1 MFIVD
6 PIEWIGYC
14 ASILIAISL
23 TMISIVPLRIINSI
37 GCFLFVVYGIYVG
50 VYPVAIANGVIII
63 INIYNLYK
71 LYILKQNKKT

>member
-23 TMISIVPLRIINSI
+23 TMTSIVPLRIINSI

-71 LYILKQNKKT
+71 LYKIKQNKKT

>member
-1 MFIVD
+1 MFSVD
-6 PIEWIGYC
+6 YIEYVGYL
-14 ASILIAISL
+14 ASIIIAISL
-23 TMISIVPLRIINSI
+23 MMTSIIRLRIINSI

-71 LYILKQNKKT
+71 LYKIKQNKKT